1 MSICGLGYVAVNVSD
16 MDAWLDLMTS
26 VFGVELL
33 AREGGSA
40 VDVRL
45 DEWHHRMTLYK
56 AEEDGIA
63 AIGWELANEKDLDAM
78 AAALRNYGVEVRPA
92 SQQLLDQR
100 KVTGLYQFMD
110 PASNM
115 PSEIFYGAQ
124 HEMLPFRPALGISG
138 YNTGDLGLGHVVY
151 FVGDYAESH
160 RFYTEVMGFRTSD
173 HIIWDEGEKDATFYH
188 CNPRHHS
195 LAIMPPFGDI
205 PPGTFNHLMLE
216 ANSLSDVGR
225 AYDVVLDKKLPVMM
239 GLGKHTNDLTESF
252 YLITPSGF
260 GLELGCNGQLIGDGW
275 RVKTYDSPMLWGHRE
290 PGVEQ

>member
-16 MDAWLDLMTS
+16 MDAWLDIMTS
-26 VFGVELL
+26 VFGTQLL
-33 AREGGSA
+33 PREDGST
-40 VDVRL
+40 VDIRL
-45 DEWHHRMTLYK
+45 DDWHHRMTLYK
-56 AEEDGIA
+56 SDGDGIA
-63 AIGWELANEKDLDAM
+63 AVGWELADEQALEAM
-78 AAALRNYGVEVRPA
+78 AQSLRDYGIELTKGDET
-92 SQQLLDQR
+92 LLAER
-100 KVTGLYQFMD
+100 KVTALYQFKD
-110 PASNM
+110 PASEM

-124 HEMLPFRPALGISG
+124 HEMLPYTPSVANSG

-151 FVGDYAESH
+151 FVGDYAKS
-160 RFYTEVMGFRTSD
+160 RSFYTQVMGFKTSD

-216 ANSLSDVGR
+216 ANTLNDVGR

-260 GLELGCNGQLIGDGW
+260 GLEYGCNGQLVGDGW
-275 RVKTYDSPMLWGHRE
+275 RVKTYDAPMLWGHRS
-290 PGVEQ
+290 PDA

>member
-26 VFGVELL
+26 VFGVELI
-33 AREGGSA
+33 AREDGTA
-40 VDVRL
+40 VDIRL
-45 DEWHHRMTLYK
+45 DDWHHRMTLYK
-56 AEEDGIA
+56 SGEDGIA
-63 AIGWELANEKDLDAM
+63 AIGWELANEKDLEAM
-78 AAALRNYGVEVRPA
+78 SQALRDYGVKVTPA
-92 SQQLLDQR
+92 SPQLLDQR

-124 HEMLPFRPALGISG
+124 HEMLPFRPSLGISG

-225 AYDVVLDKKLPVMM
+225 AYDVVLDKKMPVMM

-275 RVKTYDSPMLWGHRE
+275 RVKTHDSPMLWGHRE
-290 PGVEQ
+290 PED